1 MEMTFNQIFAG
12 IIVVICVILL
22 NTKMV
27 KDAWTKHIWGVL
39 QPSNP
44 CFMCNKHKNGSCKG
58 CPTWNPV
65 LNEVHSAYVVV
76 KREGKVLSTCTLTF
90 KEDFVVGQHPVN
102 TPINNFVGKYKT
114 EIMSWSTTDEGNLIK
129 EVSFS

>member
-1 MEMTFNQIFAG
+1 MEFNQIFAA
-12 IIVVICVILL
+12 IVVVICVVLF
-22 NTKMV
+22 NTKAA
-27 KDAWTKHIWGVL
+27 KEAWKKHIWGTL
-39 QPSNP
+39 QPSDP
-44 CFMCNKHKNGSCKG
+44 CFMCNKSCYEG

-90 KEDFVVGQHPVN
+90 KEDFVVTQHPAN
-102 TPINNFVGKYKT
+102 TPIANFVGRYKT
-114 EIMSWSTTDEGNLIK
+114 EVMSWSVTDEGDLTK

>member
-1 MEMTFNQIFAG
+1 MEMTFNQIFAA
-12 IIVVICVILL
+12 IVVVLCVLVL

-44 CFMCNKHKNGSCKG
+44 CFPCNKGDCG
-58 CPTWNPV
+58 LCPTWNPV

-76 KREGKVLSTCTLTF
+76 KRNGKVLSTCTLTF
-90 KEDFVVGQHPVN
+90 KEDFVISQHPVN
-102 TPINNFVGKYKT
+102 TPMDSFVGRYKT
-114 EIMSWSTTDEGNLIK
+114 EIMSWSTTDEGGLSK